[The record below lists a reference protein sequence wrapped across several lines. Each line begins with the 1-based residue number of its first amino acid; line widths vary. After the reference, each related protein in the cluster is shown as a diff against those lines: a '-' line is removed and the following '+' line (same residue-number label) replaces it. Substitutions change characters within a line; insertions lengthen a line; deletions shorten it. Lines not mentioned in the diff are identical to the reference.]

1 MARKKR
7 RDAREIVSEGDEA
20 TRKED
25 PKLATREKCSA
36 REQSIDELRRVAGN
50 GIALME

>member
-1 MARKKR
+1 MARNKG
-7 RDAREIVSEGDEA
+7 RDTREIVAEGDEA

-36 REQSIDELRRVAGN
+36 RERSIDELRRVAGN